1 MATKGSTT
9 TSNTATSDTATAK
22 QKAAKN
28 DNADVRVIF
37 FGGLGEIGRN
47 CAGIELEGKVMLIDC
62 GLMFPDDDMAGVDL
76 VLPDFTWLRENADR
90 VIGVVATHGHE
101 DHIGALSHL
110 LPDIELQI
118 IGSPLTIG
126 LARNRIE
133 ERGLMKRAHFV
144 EVSDNDRIQI
154 GPFDME
160 FFPVTHSVPH
170 GFATAFHTPQGVILH
185 SGDFKLDMTPVDG
198 RLTDLAGIGHLAKDD
213 GVRLF
218 LCDSTN
224 VEEKGFSDSETS
236 IGQSIHDL
244 FQANTGHRIVVACFA
259 SHIHRVQQIA
269 DAAIANGRIVATLGR
284 SMNNNVALARRMGLL
299 DIPDDK
305 LRDIESVGDI
315 APENL
320 CVISTGSQG
329 EPMSALTRMAS
340 GDNKWLTIT
349 EGDVI
354 ILSSHPIPG
363 NESSVSRT
371 IDGLIRKGATVIH
384 SGTARVHATGHA
396 KAEELKVLHSIV
408 QPEWFIPVHGEY
420 RHLTEHARLATR
432 MGTRADRV
440 IVCQDGD
447 SVVISDS
454 GITRGDSVPAEY
466 IYVDGNVGDL
476 DESVIIERR
485 TLGTDGFVSA
495 VITIDIDGPRASM
508 SRSPEIISRGWVD
521 GPDGDQLR
529 KDAADSVRQTIENA
543 LKDGQYTRQHLE
555 RVSRRALGR
564 FVSNRT
570 RLRPMIVPVVLGAH
584 EGTDDDQPQGRR

>member
-1 MATKGSTT
+1 
-9 TSNTATSDTATAK
+9 
-22 QKAAKN
+22 
-28 DNADVRVIF
+28 
-37 FGGLGEIGRN
+37 
-47 CAGIELEGKVMLIDC
+47 
-62 GLMFPDDDMAGVDL
+62 
-76 VLPDFTWLRENADR
+76 
-90 VIGVVATHGHE
+90 
-101 DHIGALSHL
+101 
-110 LPDIELQI
+110 
-118 IGSPLTIG
+118 
-126 LARNRIE
+126 
-133 ERGLMKRAHFV
+133 
-144 EVSDNDRIQI
+144 VSDNDRIQV
-154 GPFDME
+154 GPFDLE

-170 GFATAFHTPQGVILH
+170 GFATAFHTPQGTILH

-198 RLTDLAGIGHLAKDD
+198 RLTDLAGIGHMAKED

-224 VEEKGFSDSETS
+224 VEEPGFSDSETS
-236 IGQSIHDL
+236 IGQSIRDL
-244 FQANTGHRIVVACFA
+244 FQANHGHRIVVACFA

-284 SMNNNVALARRMGLL
+284 SMNKNVALARSMGLL
-299 DIPDDK
+299 EIPESK
-305 LRDIESVGDI
+305 LRSIEEVGDV
-315 APENL
+315 APEDL

-349 EGDVI
+349 DGDVV

-432 MGTRADRV
+432 MGTKASRV
-440 IVCQDGD
+440 LVCQDGD
-447 SVVISDS
+447 SVVLSDS
-454 GITRGDSVPAEY
+454 GITRGDSVPADY
-466 IYVDGNVGDL
+466 IYVDGKVGDL

-495 VITIDIDGPRASM
+495 IVTIEIEGPNAFLSRA
-508 SRSPEIISRGWVD
+508 PEIISRGWVD

-529 KDAADSVRQTIENA
+529 KDAADTIRQTIETA
-543 LKDGQYTRQHLE
+543 LKDGQRTRQHLE
-555 RVSRRALGR
+555 RVSRRSLGR
-564 FVSNRT
+564 FVANKT
-570 RLRPMIVPVVLGAH
+570 RLRPIIVPVVLGAH
-584 EGTDDDQPQGRR
+584 EGNEHDEPDGRR

>member
-1 MATKGSTT
+1 MAAKGSTSPT
-9 TSNTATSDTATAK
+9 NTPTNSN
-22 QKAAKN
+22 
-28 DNADVRVIF
+28 DVRVVF

-47 CAGIELEGKVMLIDC
+47 CAGIEVDGQIMLIDC

-76 VLPDFTWLRENADR
+76 VLPDFTWLRENASR

-110 LPDIELQI
+110 LRDIELQI

-126 LARNRIE
+126 LAKNRIDE
-133 ERGLMKRAHFV
+133 AGMMKRASFI
-144 EVSDNDRIQI
+144 EVSDNDRIQV

-198 RLTDLAGIGHLAKDD
+198 RLTDLAGIGHMAKDD

-224 VEEKGFSDSETS
+224 VEEQGFSDSETS

-244 FQANTGHRIVVACFA
+244 FQANVGRRIVVACFA

-269 DAAIANGRIVATLGR
+269 DAAIANGRTVATLGR
-284 SMNNNVALARRMGLL
+284 SMNNNVALARKMGLL
-299 DIPDDK
+299 DIPDSK
-305 LRDIESVGDI
+305 LRDIDSVGDI
-315 APENL
+315 APEDL

-329 EPMSALTRMAS
+329 EPMAALSRMAS

-349 EGDVI
+349 DGDVI

-371 IDGLIRKGATVIH
+371 IDGLIRRGATVIH

-432 MGTRADRV
+432 MGTKPERV

-447 SVVISDS
+447 SVVLTDK
-454 GITRGDSVPAEY
+454 GIVRGDSVPAEY
-466 IYVDGNVGDL
+466 IYVDGKVGDL
-476 DESVIIERR
+476 DESVIVERR

-495 VITIDIDGPRASM
+495 VVSVSIEGPHGHIVGV
-508 SRSPEIISRGWVD
+508 PEIISRGWVH
-521 GPDGDQLR
+521 GAEGDQLR
-529 KDAADSVRQTIENA
+529 KDAADSVRQTIESA
-543 LKDGQYTRQHLE
+543 LSDGQFSRQHLE

-584 EGTDDDQPQGRR
+584 EGLEDDNGGQPNTKGKR